1 MNWKLTYR
9 VTCDWLPFREWHVQA
24 ESESE
29 ARLEISR
36 MLGVAYEETDAQL
49 KEAK

>member
-1 MNWKLTYR
+1 M
-9 VTCDWLPFREWHVQA
+9 A

-36 MLGVAYEETDAQL
+36 MLGVTYDETDAQL
-49 KEAK
+49 EGAV

>member
-1 MNWKLTYR
+1 MRYK
-9 VTCDWLPFREWHVQA
+9 VTADWLPFREWYVQA

-36 MLGVAYEETDAQL
+36 MLGVAFEETDAQL
-49 KEAK
+49 DGNN

>member
-1 MNWKLTYR
+1 MNYK
-9 VTCDWLPFREWHVQA
+9 VTTDWLPFREWHVLA

-36 MLGVAYEETDAQL
+36 MLGVSYEETDAQL
-49 KEAK
+49 EGGK

>member
-1 MNWKLTYR
+1 MNYKI
-9 VTCDWLPFREWHVQA
+9 TCDWLPFREWHVQA

-36 MLGVAYEETDAQL
+36 MLKVPYEETDAEL
-49 KEAK
+49 KNN

>member
-1 MNWKLTYR
+1 MTYKI
-9 VTCDWLPFREWHVQA
+9 TCDWLPFREWYIQA

-36 MLGVAYEETDAQL
+36 MLGVSYEETDAQL
-49 KEAK
+49 EGGK

>member
-1 MNWKLTYR
+1 MNWKLNYI
-9 VTCDWLPFREWHVQA
+9 VTVDWLPFREWHVQA

-36 MLGVAYEETDAQL
+36 MLGVAYEQMDAQL
-49 KEAK
+49 EGGK